1 MRLTRPGWRI
11 APFRARI
18 ERIREDVMSPFA
30 VVGMLGVIGLF
41 WVILTYNRLVSLR
54 VRAEESWRDIDTQ
67 LKRRWDLIPSL
78 VAMVQGYAT
87 HESETFTTVV
97 AARARSMG
105 ASSPRE
111 VAQAEEG
118 LKATMRSLFAVVES
132 YPQLQADASF
142 RQLQETLEQV
152 EDAIQRSR
160 RYYNA
165 VVRDLNMSIQTFP
178 RNWLAGLFGF
188 QERQFYSLSDEAER
202 TAPLVGLR

>member
-1 MRLTRPGWRI
+1 
-11 APFRARI
+11 
-18 ERIREDVMSPFA
+18 MSPFA
-30 VVGMLGVIGLF
+30 IVGMLGVIGLF

-78 VAMVQGYAT
+78 VATVQGYAT

-97 AARARSMG
+97 AARARSMR